1 MRHRRSQARRKNEME
16 GGNMKLSEYLATC
29 DSSTE
34 VTVWD
39 DVYDMEMYFY
49 NAPVD
54 DDFDKAVS
62 LIAQCV
68 NIVEISE
75 NGVTVDFWG
84 AIEQSRQALIDNGFY
99 PEGSSTEYLM
109 HDVDLILAGNLSE
122 KTTLEWAQIIYNS
135 VMKTKE

>member
-1 MRHRRSQARRKNEME
+1 
-16 GGNMKLSEYLATC
+16 MKLSEYLATC

-39 DVYDMEMYFY
+39 DVYDMETYFY
-49 NAPVD
+49 NDPVN

-68 NIVEISE
+68 DVVDIVEIAQIGL

-84 AIEQSRQALIDNGFY
+84 AIEKSRQALIDSGFY
-99 PEGSSTEYLM
+99 PEGSSTENLM
-109 HDVDLILAGNLSE
+109 NDVAPILAGNLSE
-122 KTTLEWAQIIYNS
+122 ASTLEWAQIIYKS
-135 VMKTKE
+135 AMETKE